1 MEAEYLL
8 SWVDPAPSELRILST
23 AELRIPAFPCV
34 NPADEVI
41 PEEVNLSIRPLLYTS
56 VCTSNLGRPRREIGG
71 SLFRPS
77 VVGGDPDG

>member
-1 MEAEYLL
+1 MTRRRQSCTL
-8 SWVDPAPSELRILST
+8 IT
-23 AELRIPAFPCV
+23 AELQNPAFPCV

-71 SLFRPS
+71 SLFPPPHDAR
-77 VVGGDPDG
+77 GGGVEKTWML